1 MGATIGRI
9 TLSAAKTKLYRP
21 IIVAAGVLIA
31 GSLFALQVN
40 GQAAAEYGMAASKST
55 AMAASASKA
64 ISSRTRSA
72 YSRTARQTS
81 LKVPSPTSKNLQTV
95 MQENRQQL
103 AARSDQGGG
112 TVRVESV
119 PAKAMI
125 TVDGRPVDYAPADLQ
140 LPAGKHVIE
149 LNHPDFLPWQME
161 VSVSPQES
169 TAVTAQLENKYRSSV
184 TISIR

>member
-1 MGATIGRI
+1 MRANKLVGI
-9 TLSAAKTKLYRP
+9 SMAA
-21 IIVAAGVLIA
+21 VWAG
-31 GSLFALQVN
+31 LFFPALVRA
-40 GQAAAEYGMAASKST
+40 QAAAEYGMAASKST
-55 AMAASASKA
+55 AMASSASKS
-64 ISSRTRSA
+64 ISSRISSS

-140 LPAGKHVIE
+140 LPAGKHIIE
-149 LNHPDFLPWQME
+149 LNHPDFLPWRME

-184 TISIR
+184 TVSIR

>member
-1 MGATIGRI
+1 MRASKLICI
-9 TLSAAKTKLYRP
+9 SMAA
-21 IIVAAGVLIA
+21 VWAGVFFPVLVRA
-31 GSLFALQVN
+31 
-40 GQAAAEYGMAASKST
+40 QAAVEYGMAASKST
-55 AMAASASKA
+55 AIASSASRA
-64 ISSRTRSA
+64 ISSRTRST
-72 YSRTARQTS
+72 YSRTARQTT

-125 TVDGRPVDYAPADLQ
+125 MVDGRPVDYAPADLQ
-140 LPAGKHVIE
+140 LPAGKHIIE
-149 LNHPDFLPWQME
+149 LNHPDFLPWRME

-169 TAVTAQLENKYRSSV
+169 TIVTAPLENKYRSSV
-184 TISIR
+184 TIAIR